1 MTEKNYEQQMI
12 YYCIGKIKI
21 ILEKNLRHKYN
32 PSRITVSAVAAA
44 LVPAAAR
51 FQAAGG

>member
-1 MTEKNYEQQMI
+1 MTEKNYEQQMV
-12 YYCIGKIKI
+12 YCIGKIKI

-44 LVPAAAR
+44 PVPAAAR